1 MAVYFFHFRDG
12 DDTLL
17 DPEGRQV
24 DDAALIA
31 GMALRDARGMISQDA
46 LTGQIDLDQS
56 IEVKDENGTLV
67 HQLAFRDAVTF
78 R

>member
-1 MAVYFFHFRDG
+1 MAVYFFHFCDG
-12 DDTLL
+12 GDMLL

-24 DDAALIA
+24 DDTALIA
-31 GMALRDARGMISQDA
+31 SMALKDARGMISQDA
-46 LTGQIDLDQS
+46 LTGQIDLDQC
-56 IEVKDENGTLV
+56 IEVKDESGTLV

>member
-1 MAVYFFHFRDG
+1 MAVYFFHFCDG

-31 GMALRDARGMISQDA
+31 GMALKDARGMISQDA

-56 IEVKDENGTLV
+56 IEVKDESGALV

>member
-1 MAVYFFHFRDG
+1 MAVYFFHFCDG
-12 DDTLL
+12 GETLL

-24 DDAALIA
+24 DDDALIV
-31 GMALRDARGMISQDA
+31 GMALKDARGMISQDA
-46 LTGQIDLDQS
+46 LTGQIDLDQC
-56 IEVKDENGTLV
+56 IEVKDESGALV